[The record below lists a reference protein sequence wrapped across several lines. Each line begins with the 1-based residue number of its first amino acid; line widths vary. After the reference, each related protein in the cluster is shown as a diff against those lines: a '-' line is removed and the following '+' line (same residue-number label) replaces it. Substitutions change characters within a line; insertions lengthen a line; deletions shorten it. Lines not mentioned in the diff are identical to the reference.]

1 LLSKIIDGEIE
12 KRFTESDREKVRTL
26 LSASEGD
33 DRLCLAILR
42 LSRGKVAR
50 VQELVQAAKSDYRN
64 VIAWASKPT
73 RTYIVGLLRKGPNW
87 GPTDENGRTH
97 LSGELLRNWK
107 DQGAILVGGW
117 FMDFGDH
124 RGLYIF
130 TVDSVEEAQAL
141 VQSDEGIQSGKLMF
155 EFHPWL
161 APAGLKIASP
171 DEL

>member
-1 LLSKIIDGEIE
+1 LHSQTIDAEIE
-12 KRFTESDREKVRTL
+12 KRFTEPDREMVRAL
-26 LSASEGD
+26 LSDCEGD
-33 DRLCLAILR
+33 RLALAILR

-50 VQELVQAAKSDYRN
+50 VEELVEAARRDYRD
-64 VIAWASKPT
+64 VLAWASKPT
-73 RTYIVGLLRKGPNW
+73 RRYVVGLVRKGPNW
-87 GPTDENGRTH
+87 EPRDENGRTH
-97 LSGELLRNWK
+97 LNGKLLRSWK
-107 DQGAILVGGW
+107 EQGAILVGGW

-130 TVDSVEEAQAL
+130 NVDSIEEAQTL
-141 VQSDEGIQSGKLMF
+141 VQSDEAIRSGKLIF